1 MERKVR
7 RMDEKQRHLMLQ
19 VGAAVL
25 LLVIGGLAGWIGH
38 SLALPHDQV
47 GSMSVYDDWRLACP
61 AREAKEAH
69 CVLGQDVVDPKSGS
83 GLAKIAFVHDKSG
96 MQMIVTGPFD
106 VQLDP
111 GMGLAVG
118 KEKMRVVPFQTC
130 TQVGCVATIQAD
142 DKLIESL
149 RGTNDARLV
158 FMTLANKPVALA
170 FSLKGFVNADD
181 ARRSQEARFT
191 SVWWRLW
198 S

>member
-1 MERKVR
+1 MSDKQR
-7 RMDEKQRHLMLQ
+7 RMMLQ

-25 LLVIGGLAGWIGH
+25 FLVTGGLAGWIGH
-38 SLALPHDQV
+38 SLALPRDDV

-61 AREAKEAH
+61 SRQTKDAH

-83 GLAKIAFVHDKSG
+83 GLAKIAFVRDKTG

-106 VQLDP
+106 VELEP
-111 GMGLAVG
+111 GMGLGVA
-118 KEKMRVVPFQTC
+118 KEKLRVAPFQTC

-142 DKLIESL
+142 DNLFSSL
-149 RGTNDARLV
+149 RGTSDARLV
-158 FMTLANKPVALA
+158 FMTLTNKPVALP
-170 FSLKGFVNADD
+170 FSLKGFVRADD
-181 ARRSQEARFT
+181 ARRSQEARFS